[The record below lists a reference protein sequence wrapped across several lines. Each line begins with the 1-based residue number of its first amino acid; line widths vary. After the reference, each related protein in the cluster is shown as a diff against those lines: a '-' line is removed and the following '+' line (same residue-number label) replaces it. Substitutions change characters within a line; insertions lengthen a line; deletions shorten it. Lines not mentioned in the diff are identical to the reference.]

1 MMSGLVQA
9 WTGLIAICLLYA
21 AACDISV
28 RLIPNRLSAAVIALA
43 LPFRL
48 LNHDLVPGIAV
59 TLVMFTVLTGVWL
72 LHLIGGGDVKFWT
85 ACSLL
90 IPPSAAAQGLFSL
103 RVILFGGGVAMA
115 YLMLR
120 LLVRGRR
127 PIADPPPSRH
137 WIVRVW
143 RAEQWRA
150 RRRGSIPY
158 GVAIA
163 LSAWVNF
170 TPMVPR

>member
-1 MMSGLVQA
+1 VSDLTQA
-9 WTGLIAICLLYA
+9 WSGLIAACLLYA

-48 LNHDLVPGIAV
+48 LDHDLLPGIAV
-59 TLVMFTVLTGVWL
+59 TLMMFTVLTGAWL
-72 LHLIGGGDVKFWT
+72 LRLIGGGDVKFWT

-103 RVILFGGGVAMA
+103 RVILCGGGVALA
-115 YLMLR
+115 YLVLR
-120 LLVRGRR
+120 LLVRSKL
-127 PIADPPPSRH
+127 PIAALPRSRR
-137 WIVRVW
+137 WIARVW

-150 RRRGSIPY
+150 RRNGSIPY

-163 LSAWVNF
+163 LSAWVTF
-170 TPMVPR
+170 VPSVPR